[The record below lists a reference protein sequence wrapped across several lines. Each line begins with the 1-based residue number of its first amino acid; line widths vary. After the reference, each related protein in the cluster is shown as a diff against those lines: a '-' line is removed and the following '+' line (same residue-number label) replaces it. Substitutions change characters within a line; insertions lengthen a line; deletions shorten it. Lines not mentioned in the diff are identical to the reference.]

1 MRKLKLKTL
10 LRKILLQIMTAEG
23 EMSRAW
29 LLRLSQEEEEGTTAL
44 GMTAFGFW
52 VLSCI
57 LNIKLSSLRRE
68 RLGFG
73 S

>member
-1 MRKLKLKTL
+1 
-10 LRKILLQIMTAEG
+10 
-23 EMSRAW
+23 MSRAW